1 MNYFLRLKNDTAG
14 LWHFIK
20 KPNDVQIHIS
30 SKNRFLLIFNLLL
43 IEILLHFIFV
53 FPCNYL
59 VENFIT
65 VQEAYPLS
73 TLTLLNLFLLAVVTA
88 PLLEELLF
96 RYSLRYHQLF
106 SRLISREKWNRIFPY
121 LVYFSAVAFG
131 FVHLDNYVNDSWK
144 FYALSP
150 LIIISQLSGG
160 FILSYIRVRL
170 NILYSLLYHAVWN
183 LLFAI
188 VVPFVIL
195 FFTPPFM
202 AHTSRYNITIEQKA
216 FLLPGDTASFE
227 ANIQDD
233 KIYSLKADRYD
244 FQYLLDYMYGKGKLT
259 TDEGLMNIRFI
270 SERGIS
276 KEEFLDLLKK
286 NYEIKEK

>member
-1 MNYFLRLKNDTAG
+1 MNYFLRLKKDAAG

-20 KPNDVQIHIS
+20 KPDDVQIRIN
-30 SKNRFLLIFNLLL
+30 SKNRFFLIFNLLI
-43 IEILLHFIFV
+43 IEILLHFIIV

-65 VQEAYPLS
+65 VQEAYPLDS
-73 TLTLLNLFLLAVVTA
+73 LTLLNLFLLAVVAA

-106 SRLISREKWNRIFPY
+106 YRFISREKWNRIFPY
-121 LVYFSAVAFG
+121 LVYISTVAFG

-160 FILSYIRVRL
+160 FILSYIRIRL

-188 VVPFVIL
+188 IVPSVIL
-195 FFTPPFM
+195 FCTPPFT
-202 AHTSRYNITIEQKA
+202 AHTSRYSIRTEQKA
-216 FLLPGDTASFE
+216 FLLPGDAVSLE
-227 ANIQDD
+227 ANIQNDT
-233 KIYSLKADRYD
+233 IYSLKADHYRL
-244 FQYLLDYMYGKGKLT
+244 QYLLDYLYGT
-259 TDEGLMNIRFI
+259 DQRITDEGVVNIRF
-270 SERGIS
+270 SSRKGIS
-276 KEEFLDLLKK
+276 KDEFLDILKK
-286 NYEIKEK
+286 NYNIK

>member
-1 MNYFLRLKNDTAG
+1 MNYFLRLKNDAGG
-14 LWHFIK
+14 LWHFVK
-20 KPNDVQIHIS
+20 KPDDTQIPIS
-30 SKNRFLLIFNLLL
+30 SRNRLLLIFNLLL
-43 IEILLHFIFV
+43 IEIVLHFIIV
-53 FPCNYL
+53 FPSDYL

-73 TLTLLNLFLLAVVTA
+73 GFTLIDLFWLAVVTA

-96 RYSLRYHQLF
+96 RYSLRYHRLF
-106 SRLISREKWNRIFPY
+106 SRFISREKWNRIFPY
-121 LVYFSAVAFG
+121 LVYVSAVAFG
-131 FVHLDNYVNDSWK
+131 FVHLDNYANDSWK

-195 FFTPPFM
+195 FFTPPFNV
-202 AHTSRYNITIEQKA
+202 HTSRYSIRIEQEA

-227 ANIQDD
+227 ADIQDD

-244 FQYLLDYMYGKGKLT
+244 LQHLLDCIYGKGKLT
-259 TDEGLMNIRFI
+259 TDEGLMNIRFT
-270 SERGIS
+270 SEQGIS
-276 KEEFLDLLKK
+276 KKEFLDLLKK
-286 NYEIKEK
+286 NYEIK